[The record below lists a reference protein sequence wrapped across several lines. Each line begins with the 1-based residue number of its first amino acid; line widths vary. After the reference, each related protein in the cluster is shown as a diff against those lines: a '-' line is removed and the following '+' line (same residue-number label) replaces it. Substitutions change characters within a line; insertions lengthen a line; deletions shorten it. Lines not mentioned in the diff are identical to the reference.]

1 MFNTYSKGFPSPKDA
16 NDRTTC
22 ICVKTLCIYIYM
34 YQAVFVDTVC
44 PEDPL
49 PPPKVHRDVDSGRG
63 DFELF
68 QQYVLPSGGLCA
80 IGDMWDDVA

>member
-1 MFNTYSKGFPSPKDA
+1 MPTVKGFQVPKMLMIGLPA
-16 NDRTTC
+16 FALKP
-22 ICVKTLCIYIYM
+22 CVYIYM

>member
-1 MFNTYSKGFPSPKDA
+1 MF
-16 NDRTTC
+16 
-22 ICVKTLCIYIYM
+22 
-34 YQAVFVDTVC
+34 

-49 PPPKVHRDVDSGRG
+49 PPPKVHREVDSGRG

-80 IGDMWDDVA
+80 IGDMWDDVARSDVFSTVMLVNIPVN